1 MINVMQNEKEYTIS
15 VSIPFKKIAF
25 SDTPSKR
32 DFKEFAEKVFEAYT
46 TIIVQAIEARMKAC
60 ANNLIKHSDSIKYC
74 DDKYITYT
82 RKSGGEHTFSF
93 NSYETMRVLVKK
105 IEQYK
110 LGELTKFELKQIA
123 KALYWVENKVDIRE
137 YTFQDLID
145 IIDEYRE
152 RK

>member
-15 VSIPFKKIAF
+15 VTIPFKKTAF
-25 SDTPSKR
+25 SETPYKR
-32 DFKEFAEKVFEAYT
+32 DFKKFAEEVFEAYT
-46 TIIVQAIEARMKAC
+46 NIIVKAIEARMKAC
-60 ANNLIKHSDSIKYC
+60 ANNLIKHSDNIKYC

-93 NSYETMRVLVKK
+93 NAYETMRVLVRK

-123 KALYWVENKVDIRE
+123 KALYWVEDKSDIGK

-145 IIDEYRE
+145 VIDEYRE
-152 RK
+152 LK

>member
-25 SDTPSKR
+25 SETPSKR

-60 ANNLIKHSDSIKYC
+60 ANNLIKHSDNIKYC

-93 NSYETMRVLVKK
+93 NAYETMRGLVKK
-105 IEQYK
+105 VEQYK
-110 LGELTKFELKQIA
+110 LSELTKFELKQIA

-145 IIDEYRE
+145 VIDEYR
-152 RK
+152 